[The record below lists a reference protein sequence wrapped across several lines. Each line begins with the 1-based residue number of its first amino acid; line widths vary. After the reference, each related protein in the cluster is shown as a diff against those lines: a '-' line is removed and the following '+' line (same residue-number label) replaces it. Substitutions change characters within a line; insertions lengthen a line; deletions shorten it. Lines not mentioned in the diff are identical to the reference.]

1 MECPFCTG
9 GGGEVVWRDPV
20 LRVVL
25 ANENGYPGFARV
37 IWHDH
42 VAEMSDLPNAA
53 REHVM
58 RVVFGVETAQ
68 RSVMSPD
75 KINVASLGNWV
86 PHVHWHVIPRY
97 RDDVHFPGSVWSAPQ
112 RELPGAVLA
121 QRAARLPALCEAIVA
136 ELDRVPAWP
145 TRPA

>member
-9 GGGEVVWRDPV
+9 DGGEVVWRDPV

-25 ANENGYPGFARV
+25 ANEPGYPGFARV

-42 VAEMSDLPNAA
+42 VAEMSDLPEAA

-68 RSVMSPD
+68 RTVMSPD
-75 KINVASLGNWV
+75 KVNVASLGNMV

-112 RELPGAVLA
+112 REVPQPVLA
-121 QRAARLPALCEAIVA
+121 ERAAWMPALRGAIVA

-145 TRPA
+145 A

>member
-9 GGGEVVWRDPV
+9 EGGDVVWRDPV

-25 ANENGYPGFARV
+25 ANEIAYPGFARV
-37 IWHDH
+37 IWHAH
-42 VAEMSDLPNAA
+42 VAEMSDLPAAA

-58 RVVFGVETAQ
+58 RAVFAVETAQ
-68 RSVMSPD
+68 RTVMSPH
-75 KINVASLGNWV
+75 KINVASLGNMV

-112 RELPGAVLA
+112 REVPAAVLA
-121 QRAARLPALCEAIVA
+121 ERAAWTPALREAVVAELNRLPAW
-136 ELDRVPAWP
+136 PA
-145 TRPA
+145 

>member
-1 MECPFCTG
+1 MECPFCAG
-9 GGGEVVWRDPV
+9 DGGEVVWRDPV

-37 IWHDH
+37 IWHAH
-42 VAEMSDLPNAA
+42 VAEMSDLPEAA

-68 RSVMSPD
+68 RTVMSPD
-75 KINVASLGNWV
+75 KVNVASLGNMV

-112 RELPGAVLA
+112 REVPHTVLA
-121 QRAARLPALCEAIVA
+121 ERAAWMPALREAIVA

-145 TRPA
+145 A

>member
-9 GGGEVVWRDPV
+9 DGGEVVWRDPV

-37 IWHDH
+37 IWHAH
-42 VAEMSDLPNAA
+42 VAEMSDLPEAA
-53 REHVM
+53 RQHVM

-68 RSVMSPD
+68 RTVMSPD
-75 KINVASLGNWV
+75 KVNVASLGNMV

-112 RELPGAVLA
+112 RELPQTVLA
-121 QRAARLPALCEAIVA
+121 GRAARMPALREAIVA

-145 TRPA
+145 A

>member
-9 GGGEVVWRDPV
+9 EGGEVVWRDPV

-37 IWHDH
+37 IWHAH
-42 VAEMSDLPNAA
+42 VAEMSDLPEAA

-68 RSVMSPD
+68 RTVMSPD
-75 KINVASLGNWV
+75 KVNVASLGNMV

-112 RELPGAVLA
+112 REVPQTVLA
-121 QRAARLPALCEAIVA
+121 ERVARMPALREAIVA
-136 ELDRVPAWP
+136 ELGRVPAWP
-145 TRPA
+145 A